1 MKNDKDN
8 ATLYAELKAERFMT
22 DQISLLHEAED
33 LADGIN
39 FMLKSIGEF
48 TDADRAYVFETSE
61 NHTSTNTYEW
71 CAAGVTPQIRNL
83 HDIPFE
89 SMPKWIEVFLHGEN
103 ILIEDLEAYR
113 ESMPLEYELLKVQNV
128 STLIAFP
135 ISVHEKLIGFVGVDN
150 PDMEKSSLIHR
161 LLSLLGKYVGTMIK
175 DHKNEQ
181 MRLEVV
187 ASKSR
192 LDYQLEMDEILRG
205 AQIGIWTLE
214 MDGVKAPRLHPN
226 PTMCTLLGVSQEMS
240 PEEVYQFWYHRI
252 PPKYVTPVLD
262 YIQKVIHESYSEIT
276 YPWNHPL
283 LGQIWIR
290 CGGIL
295 YPDYQ
300 GNGICIRGYHQD
312 VTRNIENERKYQN
325 LTAATSQIYHAIYHI
340 DLIQDR
346 IEKLAGANQNYT
358 PTGVVT
364 SATAQLNDILE
375 KMVAPSHHEIMQYFF
390 DLTTV
395 NDRLHGKLF
404 ISREYPSPQGIWRRA
419 TFIVQNRDT
428 DDDVTEIL
436 YVTQIIDDYKQKELA
451 YQQELVKAV
460 ESANQANTAKTD
472 FLNRMSHDIRTPL
485 NGILGMLDIAQKNET
500 NPKALLECH
509 EKMRTAAFHL
519 KALVNDVLDMQRM
532 ETDRFF
538 LEQIPFDIREIL
550 DNCWSMLEAQA
561 SRLDITLEKIKP
573 GSLKYPYLIGSPL
586 HIRQIFMNL
595 LSNAIKYNKV
605 GGKIDTY
612 AKEISFDGI
621 TVWYEFKIKD
631 SGIGMSEKFV
641 KEELF
646 DIFTQEQTDA
656 RTHYKGSGLGM
667 SIVKQLIKAMH
678 GTIEVKST
686 FGEGTTFVFQLP
698 FKISEQSGTKIEEK
712 YSFNAEKAAGKMYTD
727 TQERESSVSS
737 NGEESAQNNLNG
749 INILLVEDNDLNME
763 IAEFYLSDRGAM
775 IEKAWNGQEA
785 LDKFTSS
792 APNTYDI
799 ILMDIMMPVMDGLET
814 CRKIRT
820 SNHPEGKNI
829 PIIAMTAQVSQ
840 ECMDKCQLAGMNG
853 HLTKPVT
860 SEKLIK
866 TIMEFTI

>member
-1 MKNDKDN
+1 MNNDKDN

-71 CAAGVTPQIRNL
+71 CAAGVNPQIRNL

-150 PDMEKSSLIHR
+150 PDMEKSNLLHR

-240 PEEVYQFWYHRI
+240 PEEVYQFWYHRL

-395 NDRLHGKLF
+395 NDRLYGKLF

-561 SRLDITLEKIKP
+561 SRLDITLKKIKP

-595 LSNAIKYNKV
+595 LSNAIKYNKP
-605 GGKIDTY
+605 GGSISVHAKIIRQVHQNVIYKFIISDT
-612 AKEISFDGI
+612 
-621 TVWYEFKIKD
+621 
-631 SGIGMSEKFV
+631 GIGISPEFQKH
-641 KEELF
+641 
-646 DIFTQEQTDA
+646 IFEPFAQEDTGA
-656 RTHYKGSGLGM
+656 RTIYKGTGLGM
-667 SIVKQLIKAMH
+667 AIVHRLVQEMG
-678 GTIEVKST
+678 GTIQLKSEKNVGST
-686 FGEGTTFVFQLP
+686 FTLILP
-698 FKISEQSGTKIEEK
+698 FTIDEHQPSAS
-712 YSFNAEKAAGKMYTD
+712 AETATD
-727 TQERESSVSS
+727 TP
-737 NGEESAQNNLNG
+737 ADLTDLH
-749 INILLVEDNDLNME
+749 ILVVEDNELNLE
-763 IAEFYLSDRGAM
+763 IAVFSLEAAGLNVSTAINGLEAVRLF
-775 IEKAWNGQEA
+775 EKSKPYE
-785 LDKFTSS
+785 
-792 APNTYDI
+792 YDI
-799 ILMDIMMPVMDGLET
+799 ILMDIMMPVMNGLDAA
-814 CRKIRT
+814 KAIRGLSRPDAT
-820 SNHPEGKNI
+820 TV
-829 PIIAMTAQVSQ
+829 PIIALSANAFAEDIQKSKNAGIN
-840 ECMDKCQLAGMNG
+840 EHLAKPLEMDKVLKVIASYC
-853 HLTKPVT
+853 K
-860 SEKLIK
+860 
-866 TIMEFTI
+866 

>member
-1 MKNDKDN
+1 MNNDKDN
-8 ATLYAELKAERFMT
+8 ATLYAELEAERFMT

-39 FMLKSIGEF
+39 FMLKSLGEF

-150 PDMEKSSLIHR
+150 PDMEKSNLLHR

-252 PPKYVTPVLD
+252 PPKYITPVLD

-276 YPWNHPL
+276 YSWNHPL

-561 SRLDITLEKIKP
+561 SRLDITLKKIKP

-595 LSNAIKYNKV
+595 LSNAIKYNKP
-605 GGKIDTY
+605 GGSISIHAKIIRQVHQNVIYKFIISDT
-612 AKEISFDGI
+612 
-621 TVWYEFKIKD
+621 
-631 SGIGMSEKFV
+631 GIGISPEFQKH
-641 KEELF
+641 
-646 DIFTQEQTDA
+646 IFEPFAQEDTGA
-656 RTHYKGSGLGM
+656 RTIYKGTGLGM
-667 SIVKQLIKAMH
+667 AIVHRLVQEMG
-678 GTIEVKST
+678 GTIQLKSEKNVGST
-686 FGEGTTFVFQLP
+686 FTLILP
-698 FKISEQSGTKIEEK
+698 FTIDEHQPSAS
-712 YSFNAEKAAGKMYTD
+712 AETATD
-727 TQERESSVSS
+727 TP
-737 NGEESAQNNLNG
+737 ADLTDLH
-749 INILLVEDNDLNME
+749 ILVVEDNELNLE
-763 IAEFYLSDRGAM
+763 IAVFSLEAAGLNVSTAINGLEAVRLF
-775 IEKAWNGQEA
+775 EKSKPYE
-785 LDKFTSS
+785 
-792 APNTYDI
+792 YDI
-799 ILMDIMMPVMDGLET
+799 ILMDIMMPVMNGLDAA
-814 CRKIRT
+814 KAIRGLSRPDAPT
-820 SNHPEGKNI
+820 V
-829 PIIAMTAQVSQ
+829 PIIALSANAFAEDIQKSKNAGIN
-840 ECMDKCQLAGMNG
+840 EHLAKPLEMDKVLKVIASYC
-853 HLTKPVT
+853 K
-860 SEKLIK
+860 
-866 TIMEFTI
+866 

>member
-1 MKNDKDN
+1 MNNDKDN
-8 ATLYAELKAERFMT
+8 ATLYAELEAERFMT

-39 FMLKSIGEF
+39 FMLKSLGEF

-150 PDMEKSSLIHR
+150 PDMEKSNLLHR

-240 PEEVYQFWYHRI
+240 PEEVYQFWYHRL

-325 LTAATSQIYHAIYHI
+325 LTVATSQIYHAIYHI

-375 KMVAPSHHEIMQYFF
+375 KLVAPSHHEIMQYFF

-472 FLNRMSHDIRTPL
+472 FLSRMSHDIRTPL

-561 SRLDITLEKIKP
+561 SRLDITLKKIKP

-595 LSNAIKYNKV
+595 LSNAIKYNKP
-605 GGKIDTY
+605 GGSISVHAKIIRQVHQNVIYKFIISDT
-612 AKEISFDGI
+612 
-621 TVWYEFKIKD
+621 
-631 SGIGMSEKFV
+631 GIGISPEFQKH
-641 KEELF
+641 
-646 DIFTQEQTDA
+646 IFEPFAQEDTGA
-656 RTHYKGSGLGM
+656 RTIYKGTGLGM
-667 SIVKQLIKAMH
+667 AIVHRLVQEMG
-678 GTIEVKST
+678 GTIQLKSEKNVGST
-686 FGEGTTFVFQLP
+686 FTLILP
-698 FKISEQSGTKIEEK
+698 FTIDEHQPSAS
-712 YSFNAEKAAGKMYTD
+712 AETATD
-727 TQERESSVSS
+727 TP
-737 NGEESAQNNLNG
+737 ADLTDLH
-749 INILLVEDNDLNME
+749 ILVVEDNELNLE
-763 IAEFYLSDRGAM
+763 IAVFSLEAAGLNVSTAINGLEAVRLF
-775 IEKAWNGQEA
+775 EKSKPYE
-785 LDKFTSS
+785 
-792 APNTYDI
+792 YDI
-799 ILMDIMMPVMDGLET
+799 ILMDIMMPVMNGLDAA
-814 CRKIRT
+814 KAIRGLSRPDAT
-820 SNHPEGKNI
+820 TV
-829 PIIAMTAQVSQ
+829 PIIALSANAFAEDIQKSKNAGIN
-840 ECMDKCQLAGMNG
+840 EHLAKPLEMDKVLKVIASYC
-853 HLTKPVT
+853 K
-860 SEKLIK
+860 
-866 TIMEFTI
+866 

>member
-1 MKNDKDN
+1 MNNDKDN
-8 ATLYAELKAERFMT
+8 ATLYAELEAERFMT

-39 FMLKSIGEF
+39 FMLKSLGEF

-150 PDMEKSSLIHR
+150 PDMEKSNLLHR
-161 LLSLLGKYVGTMIK
+161 LLSLLGKYVGTMIE

-240 PEEVYQFWYHRI
+240 PEEVYQFWYHRL

-375 KMVAPSHHEIMQYFF
+375 KLVAPSHHEIMQYFF

-472 FLNRMSHDIRTPL
+472 FLSRMSHDIRTPL

-595 LSNAIKYNKV
+595 LSNAIKYNKP
-605 GGKIDTY
+605 GGSISIHAKIIRQVHQNVIYKFIISDT
-612 AKEISFDGI
+612 
-621 TVWYEFKIKD
+621 
-631 SGIGMSEKFV
+631 GIGISPEFQKH
-641 KEELF
+641 
-646 DIFTQEQTDA
+646 IFEPFAQEDTGA
-656 RTHYKGSGLGM
+656 RTIYKGTGLGM
-667 SIVKQLIKAMH
+667 AIVHRLVQEMG
-678 GTIEVKST
+678 GTIQLKSEKNVGST
-686 FGEGTTFVFQLP
+686 FTLILP
-698 FKISEQSGTKIEEK
+698 FTIDEHQPSAS
-712 YSFNAEKAAGKMYTD
+712 AETATD
-727 TQERESSVSS
+727 TP
-737 NGEESAQNNLNG
+737 ADLTDLH
-749 INILLVEDNDLNME
+749 ILVVEDNELNLE
-763 IAEFYLSDRGAM
+763 IAVFSLEAAGLNVSTAINGLEAVRLF
-775 IEKAWNGQEA
+775 EKSKPYE
-785 LDKFTSS
+785 
-792 APNTYDI
+792 YDI
-799 ILMDIMMPVMDGLET
+799 ILMDIMMPVMNGLDAA
-814 CRKIRT
+814 KAIRGLSRPDAT
-820 SNHPEGKNI
+820 TV
-829 PIIAMTAQVSQ
+829 PIIALSANAFAEDIQKSKNAGIN
-840 ECMDKCQLAGMNG
+840 EHLAKPLEMDKVLKVIASYC
-853 HLTKPVT
+853 K
-860 SEKLIK
+860 
-866 TIMEFTI
+866 

>member
-1 MKNDKDN
+1 MNNDKDN
-8 ATLYAELKAERFMT
+8 STLYAELKAERFMT

-39 FMLKSIGEF
+39 FMLKSLGEF

-150 PDMEKSSLIHR
+150 PDMEKSNLLHR

-240 PEEVYQFWYHRI
+240 PEEVYQFWYHRL

-364 SATAQLNDILE
+364 SATAHLNDILE

-561 SRLDITLEKIKP
+561 SRLDITLKKIKP

-595 LSNAIKYNKV
+595 LSNAIKYNKP
-605 GGKIDTY
+605 GGSISVHAKIIRQVHQNVIYKFIISDT
-612 AKEISFDGI
+612 
-621 TVWYEFKIKD
+621 
-631 SGIGMSEKFV
+631 GIGISPEFQKH
-641 KEELF
+641 
-646 DIFTQEQTDA
+646 IFEPFAQEDTGA
-656 RTHYKGSGLGM
+656 RTIYKGTGLGM
-667 SIVKQLIKAMH
+667 AIVHRLVQEMG
-678 GTIEVKST
+678 GTIQLKSEKNVGST
-686 FGEGTTFVFQLP
+686 FTLILP
-698 FKISEQSGTKIEEK
+698 FTIDEHQPSAS
-712 YSFNAEKAAGKMYTD
+712 AETATD
-727 TQERESSVSS
+727 TP
-737 NGEESAQNNLNG
+737 ADLTDLH
-749 INILLVEDNDLNME
+749 ILVVEDNELNLE
-763 IAEFYLSDRGAM
+763 IAVFSLEAAGLNVSTAINGLEAVRLF
-775 IEKAWNGQEA
+775 EKSKPYE
-785 LDKFTSS
+785 
-792 APNTYDI
+792 YDI
-799 ILMDIMMPVMDGLET
+799 ILMDIMMPVMNGLDAA
-814 CRKIRT
+814 KAIRGLSRPDAPT
-820 SNHPEGKNI
+820 V
-829 PIIAMTAQVSQ
+829 PIIALSANAFAEDIQKSKNA
-840 ECMDKCQLAGMNG
+840 EINEHLAKPLEMDKVLKVIASYC
-853 HLTKPVT
+853 K
-860 SEKLIK
+860 
-866 TIMEFTI
+866 

>member
-1 MKNDKDN
+1 MNNDKDN
-8 ATLYAELKAERFMT
+8 ATLYAELEAERFMT

-39 FMLKSIGEF
+39 FMLKSLGEF

-150 PDMEKSSLIHR
+150 PDMEKSNLLHR

-240 PEEVYQFWYHRI
+240 PEEVYQFWYHRL

-375 KMVAPSHHEIMQYFF
+375 KLVAPSHHEIMQYFF

-460 ESANQANTAKTD
+460 KSANQANTAKTD

-561 SRLDITLEKIKP
+561 SRLDITLKKIKP

-595 LSNAIKYNKV
+595 LSNAIKYNKP
-605 GGKIDTY
+605 GGSISVHAKIIGQVHQNVIYKFIISDT
-612 AKEISFDGI
+612 
-621 TVWYEFKIKD
+621 
-631 SGIGMSEKFV
+631 GIGISPEFQKH
-641 KEELF
+641 
-646 DIFTQEQTDA
+646 IFEPFAQEDTGA
-656 RTHYKGSGLGM
+656 RTIYKGTGLGM
-667 SIVKQLIKAMH
+667 AIVHRLVQEMG
-678 GTIEVKST
+678 GTIQLKSEKNVGST
-686 FGEGTTFVFQLP
+686 FTLILP
-698 FKISEQSGTKIEEK
+698 FTIDEHQPSAS
-712 YSFNAEKAAGKMYTD
+712 AETATD
-727 TQERESSVSS
+727 TP
-737 NGEESAQNNLNG
+737 ADLTDLH
-749 INILLVEDNDLNME
+749 ILVVEDNELNLE
-763 IAEFYLSDRGAM
+763 IAVFSLEAAGLNISTAINGLEAVRLF
-775 IEKAWNGQEA
+775 EKSKPYE
-785 LDKFTSS
+785 
-792 APNTYDI
+792 YDI
-799 ILMDIMMPVMDGLET
+799 ILMDIMMPVMNGLDAA
-814 CRKIRT
+814 KAIRGLSRPDAT
-820 SNHPEGKNI
+820 TV
-829 PIIAMTAQVSQ
+829 PIIALSANAFAEDIQKSKNAGIN
-840 ECMDKCQLAGMNG
+840 EHLAKPLEMDKVLKVIASYC
-853 HLTKPVT
+853 K
-860 SEKLIK
+860 
-866 TIMEFTI
+866 

>member
-1 MKNDKDN
+1 MNNDKDN
-8 ATLYAELKAERFMT
+8 ATLYAELEAERFMT

-39 FMLKSIGEF
+39 FMLKSLGEF

-150 PDMEKSSLIHR
+150 PDMEKSNLLHR

-240 PEEVYQFWYHRI
+240 PEEVYQFWYHQL

-532 ETDRFF
+532 ETNRFF

-561 SRLDITLEKIKP
+561 SRLDITLKKIKP

-595 LSNAIKYNKV
+595 LSNAIKYNKP
-605 GGKIDTY
+605 GGSISVHAKIIRQVHQNVIYKFIISDT
-612 AKEISFDGI
+612 
-621 TVWYEFKIKD
+621 
-631 SGIGMSEKFV
+631 GIGISPEFQKH
-641 KEELF
+641 
-646 DIFTQEQTDA
+646 IFEPFAQEDTGA
-656 RTHYKGSGLGM
+656 RTIYKGTGLGM
-667 SIVKQLIKAMH
+667 AIVHRLVQEMG
-678 GTIEVKST
+678 GTIQLKSEKNVGST
-686 FGEGTTFVFQLP
+686 FTLILP
-698 FKISEQSGTKIEEK
+698 FTIDEHQPSASTET
-712 YSFNAEKAAGKMYTD
+712 ATD
-727 TQERESSVSS
+727 TP
-737 NGEESAQNNLNG
+737 ANLTDLH
-749 INILLVEDNDLNME
+749 ILVVEDNELNLE
-763 IAEFYLSDRGAM
+763 IAVFSLEAAGLNVSTAINGLEAVRLF
-775 IEKAWNGQEA
+775 EKSKPYE
-785 LDKFTSS
+785 
-792 APNTYDI
+792 YDI
-799 ILMDIMMPVMDGLET
+799 ILMDIMMPIMNGLDAA
-814 CRKIRT
+814 KAIRGLSRPDAT
-820 SNHPEGKNI
+820 TV
-829 PIIAMTAQVSQ
+829 PIIALSANAFAEDIQKSKNAGIN
-840 ECMDKCQLAGMNG
+840 EHLAKPLEMDKVLKVIASYC
-853 HLTKPVT
+853 K
-860 SEKLIK
+860 
-866 TIMEFTI
+866 

>member
-1 MKNDKDN
+1 MNNDKDN
-8 ATLYAELKAERFMT
+8 ATLYAELEAERFMT

-39 FMLKSIGEF
+39 FMLKSLGEF

-150 PDMEKSSLIHR
+150 PDMEKSNLLHR

-252 PPKYVTPVLD
+252 PPKYITPVLD

-312 VTRNIENERKYQN
+312 VTRNIENKRKYQN

-460 ESANQANTAKTD
+460 ESANQENTAKTD

-561 SRLDITLEKIKP
+561 SRLDITLKKIKP

-595 LSNAIKYNKV
+595 LSNAIKYNKP
-605 GGKIDTY
+605 GGSISIHAKIIRQVHQNVIYKFIISDT
-612 AKEISFDGI
+612 
-621 TVWYEFKIKD
+621 
-631 SGIGMSEKFV
+631 GIGISPEFQKH
-641 KEELF
+641 
-646 DIFTQEQTDA
+646 IFEPFAQEDTGA
-656 RTHYKGSGLGM
+656 RTIYKGTGLGM
-667 SIVKQLIKAMH
+667 AIVHRLVQEMG
-678 GTIEVKST
+678 GTIQLKSEKNVGST
-686 FGEGTTFVFQLP
+686 FTLILP
-698 FKISEQSGTKIEEK
+698 FTIDEHQPSAS
-712 YSFNAEKAAGKMYTD
+712 AETD
-727 TQERESSVSS
+727 TDTP
-737 NGEESAQNNLNG
+737 ADLTDLH
-749 INILLVEDNDLNME
+749 ILVVEDNELNLE
-763 IAEFYLSDRGAM
+763 IAVFSLEAAGLNVSTAINGLKAVRLF
-775 IEKAWNGQEA
+775 EKSKPYE
-785 LDKFTSS
+785 
-792 APNTYDI
+792 YDI
-799 ILMDIMMPVMDGLET
+799 ILMDIMMPVMNGLDAA
-814 CRKIRT
+814 KAIRGLSRPDAT
-820 SNHPEGKNI
+820 TV
-829 PIIAMTAQVSQ
+829 PIIALSANAFAEDIQKSKNAGIN
-840 ECMDKCQLAGMNG
+840 EHLAKPLEMDKVLKVIASYC
-853 HLTKPVT
+853 K
-860 SEKLIK
+860 
-866 TIMEFTI
+866 

>member
-1 MKNDKDN
+1 
-8 ATLYAELKAERFMT
+8 
-22 DQISLLHEAED
+22 
-33 LADGIN
+33 
-39 FMLKSIGEF
+39 
-48 TDADRAYVFETSE
+48 
-61 NHTSTNTYEW
+61 
-71 CAAGVTPQIRNL
+71 
-83 HDIPFE
+83 
-89 SMPKWIEVFLHGEN
+89 
-103 ILIEDLEAYR
+103 
-113 ESMPLEYELLKVQNV
+113 
-128 STLIAFP
+128 
-135 ISVHEKLIGFVGVDN
+135 
-150 PDMEKSSLIHR
+150 
-161 LLSLLGKYVGTMIK
+161 
-175 DHKNEQ
+175 
-181 MRLEVV
+181 
-187 ASKSR
+187 
-192 LDYQLEMDEILRG
+192 
-205 AQIGIWTLE
+205 
-214 MDGVKAPRLHPN
+214 
-226 PTMCTLLGVSQEMS
+226 MS

-252 PPKYVTPVLD
+252 PPKYITPVLD

-312 VTRNIENERKYQN
+312 VTRNIENKRKYQN

-561 SRLDITLEKIKP
+561 SRLDITLKKIKP

-595 LSNAIKYNKV
+595 LSNAIKYNKP
-605 GGKIDTY
+605 GGSISIHAKIIRQVHQNVIYKFIISDT
-612 AKEISFDGI
+612 
-621 TVWYEFKIKD
+621 
-631 SGIGMSEKFV
+631 GIGISPEFQKH
-641 KEELF
+641 
-646 DIFTQEQTDA
+646 IFEPFAQEDTGA
-656 RTHYKGSGLGM
+656 RTIYKGTGLGM
-667 SIVKQLIKAMH
+667 AIVHRLVQEMG
-678 GTIEVKST
+678 GTIQLKSEKNVGST
-686 FGEGTTFVFQLP
+686 FTLILP
-698 FKISEQSGTKIEEK
+698 FTIDEHQPSAS
-712 YSFNAEKAAGKMYTD
+712 AETD
-727 TQERESSVSS
+727 TDTP
-737 NGEESAQNNLNG
+737 ADLTDLH
-749 INILLVEDNDLNME
+749 ILVVEDNELNLE
-763 IAEFYLSDRGAM
+763 IAVFSLEAAGLNVSTAINGLKAVRLF
-775 IEKAWNGQEA
+775 EKSKPYE
-785 LDKFTSS
+785 
-792 APNTYDI
+792 YDI
-799 ILMDIMMPVMDGLET
+799 ILMDIMMPVMNGLDAA
-814 CRKIRT
+814 KAIRGLSRPDAT
-820 SNHPEGKNI
+820 TV
-829 PIIAMTAQVSQ
+829 PIIALSANAFAEDIQKSKNAGIN
-840 ECMDKCQLAGMNG
+840 EHLAKPLEMDKVLKVIASYC
-853 HLTKPVT
+853 K
-860 SEKLIK
+860 
-866 TIMEFTI
+866 

>member
-1 MKNDKDN
+1 
-8 ATLYAELKAERFMT
+8 
-22 DQISLLHEAED
+22 
-33 LADGIN
+33 
-39 FMLKSIGEF
+39 
-48 TDADRAYVFETSE
+48 
-61 NHTSTNTYEW
+61 
-71 CAAGVTPQIRNL
+71 
-83 HDIPFE
+83 
-89 SMPKWIEVFLHGEN
+89 
-103 ILIEDLEAYR
+103 
-113 ESMPLEYELLKVQNV
+113 
-128 STLIAFP
+128 
-135 ISVHEKLIGFVGVDN
+135 
-150 PDMEKSSLIHR
+150 
-161 LLSLLGKYVGTMIK
+161 
-175 DHKNEQ
+175 
-181 MRLEVV
+181 
-187 ASKSR
+187 
-192 LDYQLEMDEILRG
+192 
-205 AQIGIWTLE
+205 
-214 MDGVKAPRLHPN
+214 
-226 PTMCTLLGVSQEMS
+226 MCTLLGVSQEMS
-240 PEEVYQFWYHRI
+240 PEEVYQFWYHRL

-262 YIQKVIHESYSEIT
+262 YIQKIIHESYSEIT

-375 KMVAPSHHEIMQYFF
+375 KLVAPSHHEIMQYFF

-460 ESANQANTAKTD
+460 ESANQANTAKTE
-472 FLNRMSHDIRTPL
+472 FLSRMSHDIRTPL

-550 DNCWSMLEAQA
+550 DNCWSMLETQA

-595 LSNAIKYNKV
+595 LSNAIKYNKP
-605 GGKIDTY
+605 GGSISIHAKIIRQVHQNVIYKFIISDT
-612 AKEISFDGI
+612 
-621 TVWYEFKIKD
+621 
-631 SGIGMSEKFV
+631 GIGISPEFQKH
-641 KEELF
+641 
-646 DIFTQEQTDA
+646 IFEPFAQEDTGA
-656 RTHYKGSGLGM
+656 RTIYKGTGLGM
-667 SIVKQLIKAMH
+667 AIVHRLVQEMG
-678 GTIEVKST
+678 GTIQLKSEKNVGST
-686 FGEGTTFVFQLP
+686 FTLILP
-698 FKISEQSGTKIEEK
+698 FTIDEYQPSAS
-712 YSFNAEKAAGKMYTD
+712 AETATD
-727 TQERESSVSS
+727 TP
-737 NGEESAQNNLNG
+737 ADLTDLH
-749 INILLVEDNDLNME
+749 ILVVEDNELNLE
-763 IAEFYLSDRGAM
+763 IAVFSLEAAGLNVSTAINGLEAVRLF
-775 IEKAWNGQEA
+775 EKSKPYE
-785 LDKFTSS
+785 
-792 APNTYDI
+792 YDI
-799 ILMDIMMPVMDGLET
+799 ILMDIMMPVMNGLDAAKT
-814 CRKIRT
+814 IRGLSRPDAT
-820 SNHPEGKNI
+820 TV
-829 PIIAMTAQVSQ
+829 PIIALSANAFAEDIQKSKNAGIN
-840 ECMDKCQLAGMNG
+840 EHLAKPLEMDKVLKVIASYC
-853 HLTKPVT
+853 K
-860 SEKLIK
+860 
-866 TIMEFTI
+866 

>member
-1 MKNDKDN
+1 MNNDKDN

-39 FMLKSIGEF
+39 FMLKSLGEF

-150 PDMEKSSLIHR
+150 PDMEKSNLLHR

-240 PEEVYQFWYHRI
+240 PEEVHQFWYHRL

-364 SATAQLNDILE
+364 SATAHLNDILE

-561 SRLDITLEKIKP
+561 SRLDITLKKIKP

-595 LSNAIKYNKV
+595 LSNAIKYNKP
-605 GGKIDTY
+605 GGSISVHAKIIRQVHQNVIYKFIISDT
-612 AKEISFDGI
+612 
-621 TVWYEFKIKD
+621 
-631 SGIGMSEKFV
+631 GIGISPEFQKH
-641 KEELF
+641 
-646 DIFTQEQTDA
+646 IFEPFAQEDTGA
-656 RTHYKGSGLGM
+656 RTIYKGTGLGM
-667 SIVKQLIKAMH
+667 AIVHRLVQEMG
-678 GTIEVKST
+678 GTIQLKSEKNVGST
-686 FGEGTTFVFQLP
+686 FTLILP
-698 FKISEQSGTKIEEK
+698 FTIDEHQPSAS
-712 YSFNAEKAAGKMYTD
+712 AETATD
-727 TQERESSVSS
+727 TP
-737 NGEESAQNNLNG
+737 ADLTDLH
-749 INILLVEDNDLNME
+749 ILVVEDNELNLE
-763 IAEFYLSDRGAM
+763 IAVFSLEAAGLNVSTAINGLEAVRLF
-775 IEKAWNGQEA
+775 EKSKPYE
-785 LDKFTSS
+785 
-792 APNTYDI
+792 YDI
-799 ILMDIMMPVMDGLET
+799 ILMDIMMPVMNGLDAA
-814 CRKIRT
+814 KAIRGLSRPDAPT
-820 SNHPEGKNI
+820 V
-829 PIIAMTAQVSQ
+829 PIIALSANAFAEDIQKSKNAGIN
-840 ECMDKCQLAGMNG
+840 EHLAKPLEMDKVLKVIASYC
-853 HLTKPVT
+853 K
-860 SEKLIK
+860 
-866 TIMEFTI
+866 

>member
-1 MKNDKDN
+1 MNNDKDN

-150 PDMEKSSLIHR
+150 PDMEKSNLLHR

-240 PEEVYQFWYHRI
+240 PEEVYQFWYHRL

-375 KMVAPSHHEIMQYFF
+375 KIVAPSHHEIMQYFF

-561 SRLDITLEKIKP
+561 SRLDITLKKIKP

-595 LSNAIKYNKV
+595 LSNAIKYNKP
-605 GGKIDTY
+605 GGSISIHAKIIRQVHQNVIYKFIISDT
-612 AKEISFDGI
+612 
-621 TVWYEFKIKD
+621 
-631 SGIGMSEKFV
+631 GIGISPEFQKH
-641 KEELF
+641 
-646 DIFTQEQTDA
+646 IFEPFAQEDTGA
-656 RTHYKGSGLGM
+656 RTIYKGTGLGM
-667 SIVKQLIKAMH
+667 AIVHRLVQEMG
-678 GTIEVKST
+678 GTIQLKSEKNVGST
-686 FGEGTTFVFQLP
+686 FTLILP
-698 FKISEQSGTKIEEK
+698 FTIDEHQPSAS
-712 YSFNAEKAAGKMYTD
+712 AETATD
-727 TQERESSVSS
+727 TP
-737 NGEESAQNNLNG
+737 ADLTDLH
-749 INILLVEDNDLNME
+749 ILVVEDNELNLE
-763 IAEFYLSDRGAM
+763 IAVFSLEAAGLNVSTAINGLEAVRLF
-775 IEKAWNGQEA
+775 EKSKPYE
-785 LDKFTSS
+785 
-792 APNTYDI
+792 YDI
-799 ILMDIMMPVMDGLET
+799 ILMDIMMPVMNGLDAA
-814 CRKIRT
+814 KAIRGLSRPDAPT
-820 SNHPEGKNI
+820 V
-829 PIIAMTAQVSQ
+829 PIIALSANAFAEDIQKSKNAGIN
-840 ECMDKCQLAGMNG
+840 EHLAKPLEMDKVL
-853 HLTKPVT
+853 
-860 SEKLIK
+860 KLIASYCK
-866 TIMEFTI
+866 

>member
-1 MKNDKDN
+1 MNNDKDN
-8 ATLYAELKAERFMT
+8 ATLYAELEAERFMT

-39 FMLKSIGEF
+39 FMLKSLGEF

-150 PDMEKSSLIHR
+150 PDMEKSNLLHR

-240 PEEVYQFWYHRI
+240 PEEVYQFWYHRL

-340 DLIQDR
+340 ALIQDR

-561 SRLDITLEKIKP
+561 SRLDITLKKIKP

-595 LSNAIKYNKV
+595 LSNAIKYNKP
-605 GGKIDTY
+605 GGSISVHAKIIRQVHQNVIYKFIISDT
-612 AKEISFDGI
+612 
-621 TVWYEFKIKD
+621 
-631 SGIGMSEKFV
+631 GIGISPEFQKH
-641 KEELF
+641 
-646 DIFTQEQTDA
+646 IFEPFAQEDTGA
-656 RTHYKGSGLGM
+656 RTIYKGTGLGM
-667 SIVKQLIKAMH
+667 AIVHRLVQEMG
-678 GTIEVKST
+678 GTIQLKSEKNVGST
-686 FGEGTTFVFQLP
+686 FTLILP
-698 FKISEQSGTKIEEK
+698 FTIDEHQPSAS
-712 YSFNAEKAAGKMYTD
+712 AETATD
-727 TQERESSVSS
+727 TP
-737 NGEESAQNNLNG
+737 ADLTDLH
-749 INILLVEDNDLNME
+749 ILVVEDNELNLE
-763 IAEFYLSDRGAM
+763 IAVFSLEAAGLNVSTAINGLEAVRLF
-775 IEKAWNGQEA
+775 EKSKPYE
-785 LDKFTSS
+785 
-792 APNTYDI
+792 YDI
-799 ILMDIMMPVMDGLET
+799 ILMDIMMPVMNGLDAA
-814 CRKIRT
+814 KAIRGLSRPDAPT
-820 SNHPEGKNI
+820 V
-829 PIIAMTAQVSQ
+829 PIIALSANAFAEDIQKSKNAGIN
-840 ECMDKCQLAGMNG
+840 EHLAKPLEMDKVLKVIASYC
-853 HLTKPVT
+853 K
-860 SEKLIK
+860 
-866 TIMEFTI
+866 

>member
-1 MKNDKDN
+1 
-8 ATLYAELKAERFMT
+8 
-22 DQISLLHEAED
+22 
-33 LADGIN
+33 
-39 FMLKSIGEF
+39 
-48 TDADRAYVFETSE
+48 
-61 NHTSTNTYEW
+61 
-71 CAAGVTPQIRNL
+71 
-83 HDIPFE
+83 
-89 SMPKWIEVFLHGEN
+89 
-103 ILIEDLEAYR
+103 
-113 ESMPLEYELLKVQNV
+113 
-128 STLIAFP
+128 
-135 ISVHEKLIGFVGVDN
+135 
-150 PDMEKSSLIHR
+150 
-161 LLSLLGKYVGTMIK
+161 
-175 DHKNEQ
+175 
-181 MRLEVV
+181 
-187 ASKSR
+187 
-192 LDYQLEMDEILRG
+192 MDEILRG

-214 MDGVKAPRLHPN
+214 LDGDKTPLLHPN

-595 LSNAIKYNKV
+595 LSNAIKYNKP
-605 GGKIDTY
+605 GGSISIHAKIIRQVHQNVIYKFIISDT
-612 AKEISFDGI
+612 
-621 TVWYEFKIKD
+621 
-631 SGIGMSEKFV
+631 GIGISPEFQKH
-641 KEELF
+641 
-646 DIFTQEQTDA
+646 IFEPFAQEDTGA
-656 RTHYKGSGLGM
+656 RTIYKGTGLGM
-667 SIVKQLIKAMH
+667 AIVHRLVQEMG
-678 GTIEVKST
+678 GTIQLKSEKNVGST
-686 FGEGTTFVFQLP
+686 FTLILP
-698 FKISEQSGTKIEEK
+698 FTIDEHQPSAS
-712 YSFNAEKAAGKMYTD
+712 AETATD
-727 TQERESSVSS
+727 TP
-737 NGEESAQNNLNG
+737 ADLTDLH
-749 INILLVEDNDLNME
+749 ILVVEDNELNLE
-763 IAEFYLSDRGAM
+763 IAVFSLEAAGLNVSTAINGLEAVRLF
-775 IEKAWNGQEA
+775 EKSKPYE
-785 LDKFTSS
+785 
-792 APNTYDI
+792 YDI
-799 ILMDIMMPVMDGLET
+799 ILMDIMMPVMNGLDAA
-814 CRKIRT
+814 KAIRGLSRPDAT
-820 SNHPEGKNI
+820 TV
-829 PIIAMTAQVSQ
+829 PIIALSANAFAEDIQKSKNAGIN
-840 ECMDKCQLAGMNG
+840 EHLAKPLEMDKVLKVIASYC
-853 HLTKPVT
+853 K
-860 SEKLIK
+860 
-866 TIMEFTI
+866 

>member
-1 MKNDKDN
+1 
-8 ATLYAELKAERFMT
+8 
-22 DQISLLHEAED
+22 
-33 LADGIN
+33 
-39 FMLKSIGEF
+39 
-48 TDADRAYVFETSE
+48 
-61 NHTSTNTYEW
+61 
-71 CAAGVTPQIRNL
+71 
-83 HDIPFE
+83 
-89 SMPKWIEVFLHGEN
+89 
-103 ILIEDLEAYR
+103 
-113 ESMPLEYELLKVQNV
+113 
-128 STLIAFP
+128 
-135 ISVHEKLIGFVGVDN
+135 
-150 PDMEKSSLIHR
+150 
-161 LLSLLGKYVGTMIK
+161 
-175 DHKNEQ
+175 
-181 MRLEVV
+181 
-187 ASKSR
+187 
-192 LDYQLEMDEILRG
+192 
-205 AQIGIWTLE
+205 
-214 MDGVKAPRLHPN
+214 
-226 PTMCTLLGVSQEMS
+226 MS

-262 YIQKVIHESYSEIT
+262 YVQKVIHESYSEIT

-375 KMVAPSHHEIMQYFF
+375 KLVAPSHHEIMQYFF

-561 SRLDITLEKIKP
+561 SRLDITLKKIKP

-595 LSNAIKYNKV
+595 LSNAIKYNKP
-605 GGKIDTY
+605 GGSISVHAKIIRQVHQNVIYKFIISDT
-612 AKEISFDGI
+612 
-621 TVWYEFKIKD
+621 
-631 SGIGMSEKFV
+631 GIGISPEFQKH
-641 KEELF
+641 
-646 DIFTQEQTDA
+646 IFEPFAQEDTGA
-656 RTHYKGSGLGM
+656 RTIYKGTGLGM
-667 SIVKQLIKAMH
+667 AIVHRLVQEMG
-678 GTIEVKST
+678 GTIQLKSEKNVGST
-686 FGEGTTFVFQLP
+686 FTLILP
-698 FKISEQSGTKIEEK
+698 FTIDEHQPSAS
-712 YSFNAEKAAGKMYTD
+712 AETATD
-727 TQERESSVSS
+727 TP
-737 NGEESAQNNLNG
+737 ADLTDLH
-749 INILLVEDNDLNME
+749 ILVVEDNELNLE
-763 IAEFYLSDRGAM
+763 IAVFSLEAAGLNVSTAINGLEAVRLF
-775 IEKAWNGQEA
+775 EKSKPYE
-785 LDKFTSS
+785 
-792 APNTYDI
+792 YDI
-799 ILMDIMMPVMDGLET
+799 ILMDIMMPVMNGLDAA
-814 CRKIRT
+814 KAIRGLSRPDAT
-820 SNHPEGKNI
+820 TV
-829 PIIAMTAQVSQ
+829 PIIALSANAFAEDIQKSKNAGIN
-840 ECMDKCQLAGMNG
+840 EHLAKPLEMDKVLKVIASYC
-853 HLTKPVT
+853 K
-860 SEKLIK
+860 
-866 TIMEFTI
+866 

>member
-1 MKNDKDN
+1 MNNDKDN
-8 ATLYAELKAERFMT
+8 ATLYAELEAERFMT

-39 FMLKSIGEF
+39 FMLKSLGEF

-150 PDMEKSSLIHR
+150 PDMEKSNLLHR

-252 PPKYVTPVLD
+252 PPKYITPVLD

-312 VTRNIENERKYQN
+312 VTRNIENKRKYQN

-561 SRLDITLEKIKP
+561 SRLDITLKKIKP

-595 LSNAIKYNKV
+595 LSNAIKYNKP
-605 GGKIDTY
+605 GGSISIHAKIIRQVHQNVIYKFIISDT
-612 AKEISFDGI
+612 
-621 TVWYEFKIKD
+621 
-631 SGIGMSEKFV
+631 GIGISPEFQKH
-641 KEELF
+641 
-646 DIFTQEQTDA
+646 IFEPFAQEDTGA
-656 RTHYKGSGLGM
+656 RTIYKGTGLGM
-667 SIVKQLIKAMH
+667 AIVHRLVQEMG
-678 GTIEVKST
+678 GTIQLKSEKNVGST
-686 FGEGTTFVFQLP
+686 FTLILP
-698 FKISEQSGTKIEEK
+698 FTIDEHQPSAS
-712 YSFNAEKAAGKMYTD
+712 AETD
-727 TQERESSVSS
+727 TDTP
-737 NGEESAQNNLNG
+737 ADLTDLH
-749 INILLVEDNDLNME
+749 ILVVEDNELNLE
-763 IAEFYLSDRGAM
+763 IAVFSLEAAGLNVSTAINGLKAVRLF
-775 IEKAWNGQEA
+775 EKSKPYE
-785 LDKFTSS
+785 
-792 APNTYDI
+792 YDI
-799 ILMDIMMPVMDGLET
+799 ILMDIMMPVMNGLDAA
-814 CRKIRT
+814 KAIRGLSRPDAPT
-820 SNHPEGKNI
+820 V
-829 PIIAMTAQVSQ
+829 PIIALSANAFAEDIQKSKNAGIN
-840 ECMDKCQLAGMNG
+840 EHLAKPLEMDKVLKVIASYC
-853 HLTKPVT
+853 K
-860 SEKLIK
+860 
-866 TIMEFTI
+866 

>member
-1 MKNDKDN
+1 MNNDKDN

-150 PDMEKSSLIHR
+150 PDMEKSNLLHR

-240 PEEVYQFWYHRI
+240 PEEVYQFWYHRL

-561 SRLDITLEKIKP
+561 SRLDITLKKIKP

-595 LSNAIKYNKV
+595 LSNAIKYNKP
-605 GGKIDTY
+605 GGSISVHAKIIRQVHQNVIYKFIISDT
-612 AKEISFDGI
+612 
-621 TVWYEFKIKD
+621 
-631 SGIGMSEKFV
+631 GIGISPEFQKH
-641 KEELF
+641 
-646 DIFTQEQTDA
+646 IFEPFAQEDTGA
-656 RTHYKGSGLGM
+656 RTIYKGTGLGM
-667 SIVKQLIKAMH
+667 AIVHRLVQEMG
-678 GTIEVKST
+678 GTIQLKSEKNVGST
-686 FGEGTTFVFQLP
+686 FTLILP
-698 FKISEQSGTKIEEK
+698 FTIDEHQPSAS
-712 YSFNAEKAAGKMYTD
+712 AETATD
-727 TQERESSVSS
+727 TP
-737 NGEESAQNNLNG
+737 ADLTDLH
-749 INILLVEDNDLNME
+749 ILVVEDNELNLE
-763 IAEFYLSDRGAM
+763 IAVFSLEAAGLNVSTAINGLEAVRLF
-775 IEKAWNGQEA
+775 EKSKPYE
-785 LDKFTSS
+785 
-792 APNTYDI
+792 YDI
-799 ILMDIMMPVMDGLET
+799 ILMDIMMPVMNGLDAA
-814 CRKIRT
+814 KAIRGLSRPDAT
-820 SNHPEGKNI
+820 TV
-829 PIIAMTAQVSQ
+829 PIIALSANAFAEDIQKSKNAGIN
-840 ECMDKCQLAGMNG
+840 EHLAKPLEMDKVLKVIASYC
-853 HLTKPVT
+853 K
-860 SEKLIK
+860 
-866 TIMEFTI
+866 

>member
-1 MKNDKDN
+1 MNNDKDN

-39 FMLKSIGEF
+39 FMLKSLGEF

-150 PDMEKSSLIHR
+150 PDMEKSNLIHR

-240 PEEVYQFWYHRI
+240 PEEVYQFWYHRL

-472 FLNRMSHDIRTPL
+472 FLSRMSHDIRTPL

-595 LSNAIKYNKV
+595 LSNAIKYNKP
-605 GGKIDTY
+605 GGSISVHAKIIRQVHQNVIYKFIISDT
-612 AKEISFDGI
+612 
-621 TVWYEFKIKD
+621 
-631 SGIGMSEKFV
+631 GIGISPEFQKH
-641 KEELF
+641 
-646 DIFTQEQTDA
+646 IFEPFAQEDTGA
-656 RTHYKGSGLGM
+656 RTIYKGTGLGM
-667 SIVKQLIKAMH
+667 AIVHRLVQEMG
-678 GTIEVKST
+678 GTIQLKSEKNVGST
-686 FGEGTTFVFQLP
+686 FTLILP
-698 FKISEQSGTKIEEK
+698 FTIDEHQPSAS
-712 YSFNAEKAAGKMYTD
+712 AETATD
-727 TQERESSVSS
+727 TPPD
-737 NGEESAQNNLNG
+737 LTDLH
-749 INILLVEDNDLNME
+749 ILVVEDNELNLE
-763 IAEFYLSDRGAM
+763 IAVFSLEAAGLNVSTAINGLEAVRLF
-775 IEKAWNGQEA
+775 EKSKPYE
-785 LDKFTSS
+785 
-792 APNTYDI
+792 YDI
-799 ILMDIMMPVMDGLET
+799 ILMDIMMPVMNGLDAA
-814 CRKIRT
+814 KAIRGLSRPDAT
-820 SNHPEGKNI
+820 TV
-829 PIIAMTAQVSQ
+829 PIIALSANAFAEDIQKSKNAGIN
-840 ECMDKCQLAGMNG
+840 EHLAKPLEMDKVLKVIASYC
-853 HLTKPVT
+853 K
-860 SEKLIK
+860 
-866 TIMEFTI
+866 

>member
-1 MKNDKDN
+1 MNNDKDN

-161 LLSLLGKYVGTMIK
+161 PLSLLGKYVGTMIK

-214 MDGVKAPRLHPN
+214 MDGIKAPRLHPN

-364 SATAQLNDILE
+364 SATAQFNDILE

-595 LSNAIKYNKV
+595 LSNAIKYNKP
-605 GGKIDTY
+605 GGSISIHAKIIRQVHQNVIYKFIISDT
-612 AKEISFDGI
+612 
-621 TVWYEFKIKD
+621 
-631 SGIGMSEKFV
+631 GIGISPEFQKH
-641 KEELF
+641 
-646 DIFTQEQTDA
+646 IFEPFAQEDTGA
-656 RTHYKGSGLGM
+656 RTIYKGTGLGM
-667 SIVKQLIKAMH
+667 AIVHRLVQEMG
-678 GTIEVKST
+678 GTIQLKSEKNVGST
-686 FGEGTTFVFQLP
+686 FTLILP
-698 FKISEQSGTKIEEK
+698 FTIDEHQPSAS
-712 YSFNAEKAAGKMYTD
+712 AETATD
-727 TQERESSVSS
+727 TP
-737 NGEESAQNNLNG
+737 ADLTDLH
-749 INILLVEDNDLNME
+749 ILVVEDNELNLE
-763 IAEFYLSDRGAM
+763 IAVFSLEAAGLNVSTAINGLEAVRLF
-775 IEKAWNGQEA
+775 EKSKPYE
-785 LDKFTSS
+785 
-792 APNTYDI
+792 YDI
-799 ILMDIMMPVMDGLET
+799 ILMDIMMPVMNGLDAA
-814 CRKIRT
+814 KAIRGLSRPDAT
-820 SNHPEGKNI
+820 TV
-829 PIIAMTAQVSQ
+829 PIIALSANAFAEDIQKSKNAGIN
-840 ECMDKCQLAGMNG
+840 EHLAKPLEMDKVLKVIASYC
-853 HLTKPVT
+853 K
-860 SEKLIK
+860 
-866 TIMEFTI
+866 

>member
-1 MKNDKDN
+1 MNNDKDN

-150 PDMEKSSLIHR
+150 PDMEKSNLLHR

-214 MDGVKAPRLHPN
+214 MDDVKAPRLHPN

-283 LGQIWIR
+283 LGQIRIR

-561 SRLDITLEKIKP
+561 SRLDITLKKIKP

-595 LSNAIKYNKV
+595 LSNAIKYNKP
-605 GGKIDTY
+605 GGSISVHAKIIRQVHQNVIYKFIISDT
-612 AKEISFDGI
+612 
-621 TVWYEFKIKD
+621 
-631 SGIGMSEKFV
+631 GIGISPEFQKH
-641 KEELF
+641 
-646 DIFTQEQTDA
+646 IFEPFAQEDTGA
-656 RTHYKGSGLGM
+656 RTIYKGTGLGM
-667 SIVKQLIKAMH
+667 AIVHRLVQEMG
-678 GTIEVKST
+678 GTIQLKSEKNVGST
-686 FGEGTTFVFQLP
+686 FTLILP
-698 FKISEQSGTKIEEK
+698 FTIDEHQPSAS
-712 YSFNAEKAAGKMYTD
+712 AETATD
-727 TQERESSVSS
+727 TP
-737 NGEESAQNNLNG
+737 ADLTDLH
-749 INILLVEDNDLNME
+749 ILVVEDNELNLE
-763 IAEFYLSDRGAM
+763 IAVFSLEAAGLNVSTAINGLEAVRLF
-775 IEKAWNGQEA
+775 EKSKPYE
-785 LDKFTSS
+785 
-792 APNTYDI
+792 YDI
-799 ILMDIMMPVMDGLET
+799 ILMDIMMPVMNGLDAA
-814 CRKIRT
+814 KAIRELSRPDAPT
-820 SNHPEGKNI
+820 V
-829 PIIAMTAQVSQ
+829 PIIALSANAFAEDIQKSKNAGIN
-840 ECMDKCQLAGMNG
+840 EHLAKPLEMDKVLKVIASYC
-853 HLTKPVT
+853 K
-860 SEKLIK
+860 
-866 TIMEFTI
+866 

>member
-1 MKNDKDN
+1 
-8 ATLYAELKAERFMT
+8 
-22 DQISLLHEAED
+22 
-33 LADGIN
+33 
-39 FMLKSIGEF
+39 
-48 TDADRAYVFETSE
+48 
-61 NHTSTNTYEW
+61 
-71 CAAGVTPQIRNL
+71 
-83 HDIPFE
+83 
-89 SMPKWIEVFLHGEN
+89 
-103 ILIEDLEAYR
+103 
-113 ESMPLEYELLKVQNV
+113 
-128 STLIAFP
+128 
-135 ISVHEKLIGFVGVDN
+135 
-150 PDMEKSSLIHR
+150 
-161 LLSLLGKYVGTMIK
+161 MIK

-214 MDGVKAPRLHPN
+214 MNGVKAPRLHPN

-262 YIQKVIHESYSEIT
+262 YVQKVIHESYSEIT

-295 YPDYQ
+295 YPDYK

-375 KMVAPSHHEIMQYFF
+375 KLVAPSHHEIMQYFF

-472 FLNRMSHDIRTPL
+472 FLSRMSHDIRTPL

-500 NPKALLECH
+500 NPKTLMECH

-538 LEQIPFDIREIL
+538 LEQIPFDIRDIL

-561 SRLDITLEKIKP
+561 SQLDITLKKIKP

-595 LSNAIKYNKV
+595 LSNAIKYNKP
-605 GGKIDTY
+605 GGSISVHAEIIRQVHQNVIYKFIISDT
-612 AKEISFDGI
+612 
-621 TVWYEFKIKD
+621 
-631 SGIGMSEKFV
+631 GIGMSPEFQKH
-641 KEELF
+641 
-646 DIFTQEQTDA
+646 IFEPFAQEDTGA
-656 RTHYKGSGLGM
+656 RTIYKGTGLGM
-667 SIVKQLIKAMH
+667 TIVHRLVQEMG
-678 GTIEVKST
+678 GTIQLKSEKNVGST
-686 FGEGTTFVFQLP
+686 FSLILP
-698 FKISEQSGTKIEEK
+698 FTIDEHQPSAS
-712 YSFNAEKAAGKMYTD
+712 AETATD
-727 TQERESSVSS
+727 TP
-737 NGEESAQNNLNG
+737 ADLTDLH
-749 INILLVEDNDLNME
+749 ILVVEDNELNLE
-763 IAEFYLSDRGAM
+763 IAVFSLEAAGLNVSTAINGLEAVRLF
-775 IEKAWNGQEA
+775 EKSKPYE
-785 LDKFTSS
+785 
-792 APNTYDI
+792 YDI
-799 ILMDIMMPVMDGLET
+799 ILMDIMMPVMNGLDAA
-814 CRKIRT
+814 KAIRGLSRPDAT
-820 SNHPEGKNI
+820 TV
-829 PIIAMTAQVSQ
+829 PIIALSANAFAEDIQKS
-840 ECMDKCQLAGMNG
+840 KNAGINE
-853 HLTKPVT
+853 HLTKPLEMDKVLKVIA
-860 SEKLIK
+860 SYCK
-866 TIMEFTI
+866 

>member
-1 MKNDKDN
+1 MNNDKDN
-8 ATLYAELKAERFMT
+8 ATLYAELEAERFMT

-39 FMLKSIGEF
+39 FMLKSLGEF

-150 PDMEKSSLIHR
+150 PDMEKSNLLHR

-240 PEEVYQFWYHRI
+240 PEEVYQFWYHRL

-375 KMVAPSHHEIMQYFF
+375 KLVAPSHHEIMQYFF
-390 DLTTV
+390 DLKTV

-460 ESANQANTAKTD
+460 KSANQANTAKTD

-561 SRLDITLEKIKP
+561 SRLDITLKKIKP

-595 LSNAIKYNKV
+595 LSNAIKYNKP
-605 GGKIDTY
+605 GGSISVHAKIIGQVHQNVIYKFIISDT
-612 AKEISFDGI
+612 
-621 TVWYEFKIKD
+621 
-631 SGIGMSEKFV
+631 GIGISPEFQKH
-641 KEELF
+641 
-646 DIFTQEQTDA
+646 IFEPFAQEDTGA
-656 RTHYKGSGLGM
+656 RTIYKGTGLGM
-667 SIVKQLIKAMH
+667 AIVHRLVQEMG
-678 GTIEVKST
+678 GTIQLKSEKNVGST
-686 FGEGTTFVFQLP
+686 FTLILP
-698 FKISEQSGTKIEEK
+698 FTIDEHQPSAS
-712 YSFNAEKAAGKMYTD
+712 AETATD
-727 TQERESSVSS
+727 TP
-737 NGEESAQNNLNG
+737 ADLTDLH
-749 INILLVEDNDLNME
+749 ILVVEDNELNLE
-763 IAEFYLSDRGAM
+763 IAVFSLEAAGLNISTAINGLEAVRLF
-775 IEKAWNGQEA
+775 EKSKPYE
-785 LDKFTSS
+785 
-792 APNTYDI
+792 YDI
-799 ILMDIMMPVMDGLET
+799 ILMDIMMPVMNGLDAA
-814 CRKIRT
+814 KAIRGLSRPDAPT
-820 SNHPEGKNI
+820 V
-829 PIIAMTAQVSQ
+829 PIIALSANAFAEDIQKSKNAGIN
-840 ECMDKCQLAGMNG
+840 EHLAKPLEMDKVLKVIASYC
-853 HLTKPVT
+853 K
-860 SEKLIK
+860 
-866 TIMEFTI
+866 

>member
-1 MKNDKDN
+1 MNNDKDN
-8 ATLYAELKAERFMT
+8 ATLYAELEAERFMT

-39 FMLKSIGEF
+39 FMLKSLGEF

-150 PDMEKSSLIHR
+150 PDMEKSNLLHR

-240 PEEVYQFWYHRI
+240 PEEVYQFWYHRL

-561 SRLDITLEKIKP
+561 SRLDITLKKIKP

-595 LSNAIKYNKV
+595 LSNAIKYNKP
-605 GGKIDTY
+605 GGSISVHAKIIRQVHQNVIYKFIISDT
-612 AKEISFDGI
+612 
-621 TVWYEFKIKD
+621 
-631 SGIGMSEKFV
+631 GIGISPEFQKH
-641 KEELF
+641 
-646 DIFTQEQTDA
+646 IFEPFAQEDTSA
-656 RTHYKGSGLGM
+656 RTIYKGTGLGM
-667 SIVKQLIKAMH
+667 AIVHRLVQEMG
-678 GTIEVKST
+678 GTIQLKSEKNVGST
-686 FGEGTTFVFQLP
+686 FTLILP
-698 FKISEQSGTKIEEK
+698 FTIDEHQPSAS
-712 YSFNAEKAAGKMYTD
+712 AETATD
-727 TQERESSVSS
+727 TP
-737 NGEESAQNNLNG
+737 ADLTDLH
-749 INILLVEDNDLNME
+749 ILVVEDNELNLE
-763 IAEFYLSDRGAM
+763 IAVFSLEAAGLNVSTAINGLEAVQLF
-775 IEKAWNGQEA
+775 EKSKPYE
-785 LDKFTSS
+785 
-792 APNTYDI
+792 YDI
-799 ILMDIMMPVMDGLET
+799 ILMDIMMPVMNGLDAA
-814 CRKIRT
+814 KAIRGLSRPDAPT
-820 SNHPEGKNI
+820 V
-829 PIIAMTAQVSQ
+829 PIIALSANAFAEDIQKSKNAGIN
-840 ECMDKCQLAGMNG
+840 EHLAKPLEMDKVLKVIASYC
-853 HLTKPVT
+853 K
-860 SEKLIK
+860 
-866 TIMEFTI
+866 

>member
-1 MKNDKDN
+1 MNNDKDN
-8 ATLYAELKAERFMT
+8 ATLYAELEAERFMT

-39 FMLKSIGEF
+39 FMLKSLGEF

-150 PDMEKSSLIHR
+150 PDMEKSNLLHR

-252 PPKYVTPVLD
+252 PPKYITPVLD

-375 KMVAPSHHEIMQYFF
+375 KLVAPSHHEIMQYFF

-428 DDDVTEIL
+428 DNDVTEIL

-561 SRLDITLEKIKP
+561 SRLDITLKKIKP

-595 LSNAIKYNKV
+595 LSNAIKYNKP
-605 GGKIDTY
+605 GGSISVHAKIIRQVHQNVIYKFIISDT
-612 AKEISFDGI
+612 
-621 TVWYEFKIKD
+621 
-631 SGIGMSEKFV
+631 GIGISPEFQKH
-641 KEELF
+641 
-646 DIFTQEQTDA
+646 IFEPFAQEDTGA
-656 RTHYKGSGLGM
+656 RTIYKGTGLGM
-667 SIVKQLIKAMH
+667 AIVHRLVQEMG
-678 GTIEVKST
+678 GTIQLKSEKNVGST
-686 FGEGTTFVFQLP
+686 FTLILP
-698 FKISEQSGTKIEEK
+698 FTIDEHQPSAS
-712 YSFNAEKAAGKMYTD
+712 AETATD
-727 TQERESSVSS
+727 TP
-737 NGEESAQNNLNG
+737 ADLTDLH
-749 INILLVEDNDLNME
+749 ILVVEDNELNLE
-763 IAEFYLSDRGAM
+763 IAVFSLEAAGLNVSTAINGLEAVRLF
-775 IEKAWNGQEA
+775 EKSKPYE
-785 LDKFTSS
+785 
-792 APNTYDI
+792 YDI
-799 ILMDIMMPVMDGLET
+799 ILMDIMMPVMNGLDAT
-814 CRKIRT
+814 KAIRGLSRPDAPT
-820 SNHPEGKNI
+820 V
-829 PIIAMTAQVSQ
+829 PIIALSANAFAEDIQKSKNAGIN
-840 ECMDKCQLAGMNG
+840 EHLAKPLEMDKVLKVIASYC
-853 HLTKPVT
+853 K
-860 SEKLIK
+860 
-866 TIMEFTI
+866 

>member
-1 MKNDKDN
+1 MNNDKDN

-161 LLSLLGKYVGTMIK
+161 LLSLLGKYVGTMIE

-214 MDGVKAPRLHPN
+214 LDGDKTPLLHPN

-252 PPKYVTPVLD
+252 PLKYVTPVLD

-561 SRLDITLEKIKP
+561 SRLDITLKKIKP

-595 LSNAIKYNKV
+595 LSNAIKYNKP
-605 GGKIDTY
+605 GGSISVHAKIIRQVHQNVIYKFIISDT
-612 AKEISFDGI
+612 
-621 TVWYEFKIKD
+621 
-631 SGIGMSEKFV
+631 GIGISPEFQKH
-641 KEELF
+641 
-646 DIFTQEQTDA
+646 IFEPFAQEDTGA
-656 RTHYKGSGLGM
+656 RTIYKGTGLGM
-667 SIVKQLIKAMH
+667 AIVHRLVQEMG
-678 GTIEVKST
+678 GTIQLKSEKNVGST
-686 FGEGTTFVFQLP
+686 FTLILP
-698 FKISEQSGTKIEEK
+698 FTIDEHQPSAS
-712 YSFNAEKAAGKMYTD
+712 AETATD
-727 TQERESSVSS
+727 TP
-737 NGEESAQNNLNG
+737 ADLTDLH
-749 INILLVEDNDLNME
+749 ILVVEDNELNLE
-763 IAEFYLSDRGAM
+763 IAVFSLEAAGLNVSTAINGLEAVRLF
-775 IEKAWNGQEA
+775 EKSKPYE
-785 LDKFTSS
+785 
-792 APNTYDI
+792 YDI
-799 ILMDIMMPVMDGLET
+799 ILMDIMMPVMNGLDAA
-814 CRKIRT
+814 KAIRGLSRPDAPT
-820 SNHPEGKNI
+820 V
-829 PIIAMTAQVSQ
+829 PIIALSANAFAEDIQKSKNAGIN
-840 ECMDKCQLAGMNG
+840 EHLAKPLEMDKVLKVIASYC
-853 HLTKPVT
+853 K
-860 SEKLIK
+860 
-866 TIMEFTI
+866 

>member
-1 MKNDKDN
+1 MNNDKDN
-8 ATLYAELKAERFMT
+8 STLYAELKAERFMT

-39 FMLKSIGEF
+39 FMLKSLGEF

-150 PDMEKSSLIHR
+150 PDMEKSNLLHR

-240 PEEVYQFWYHRI
+240 PEEVYQFWYHRL

-561 SRLDITLEKIKP
+561 SRLDITLKKIKP

-595 LSNAIKYNKV
+595 LSNAIKYNKP
-605 GGKIDTY
+605 GGSISVHAKIIRQVHQNVIYKFIISDT
-612 AKEISFDGI
+612 
-621 TVWYEFKIKD
+621 
-631 SGIGMSEKFV
+631 GIGISPEFQKH
-641 KEELF
+641 
-646 DIFTQEQTDA
+646 IFEPFAQEDTGA
-656 RTHYKGSGLGM
+656 RTIYKGTGLGM
-667 SIVKQLIKAMH
+667 AIVHRLVQEMG
-678 GTIEVKST
+678 GTIQLKSEKNVGST
-686 FGEGTTFVFQLP
+686 FTLILP
-698 FKISEQSGTKIEEK
+698 FTIDEHQPSAS
-712 YSFNAEKAAGKMYTD
+712 AETATD
-727 TQERESSVSS
+727 TP
-737 NGEESAQNNLNG
+737 ADLTDLH
-749 INILLVEDNDLNME
+749 ILVVEDNELNLE
-763 IAEFYLSDRGAM
+763 IAVFSLEAAGLNVSTAINGLEAVRLF
-775 IEKAWNGQEA
+775 EKSKPYE
-785 LDKFTSS
+785 
-792 APNTYDI
+792 YDI
-799 ILMDIMMPVMDGLET
+799 ILMDIMMPVMNGLDAA
-814 CRKIRT
+814 KAIRGLSRPDAPT
-820 SNHPEGKNI
+820 V
-829 PIIAMTAQVSQ
+829 PIIALSANAFAEDIQKSKNAGIN
-840 ECMDKCQLAGMNG
+840 EHLAKPLEMDKVLKVIASYC
-853 HLTKPVT
+853 K
-860 SEKLIK
+860 
-866 TIMEFTI
+866 

>member
-1 MKNDKDN
+1 MNNDKDN
-8 ATLYAELKAERFMT
+8 ATLYAELEAERFMT

-150 PDMEKSSLIHR
+150 PDMEKSNLLHR

-240 PEEVYQFWYHRI
+240 PEEVYQFWYHRL

-375 KMVAPSHHEIMQYFF
+375 KLVAPSHHEIMQYFF

-500 NPKALLECH
+500 NPKTLLECH

-561 SRLDITLEKIKP
+561 SRLDITLKKIKP

-595 LSNAIKYNKV
+595 LSNAIKYNKP
-605 GGKIDTY
+605 GGSISVHAKIIRQVHQNVIYKFIISDT
-612 AKEISFDGI
+612 
-621 TVWYEFKIKD
+621 
-631 SGIGMSEKFV
+631 GIGISPEFQKH
-641 KEELF
+641 
-646 DIFTQEQTDA
+646 IFEPFAQEDTGA
-656 RTHYKGSGLGM
+656 RTIYKGTGLGM
-667 SIVKQLIKAMH
+667 AIVHRLVQEMG
-678 GTIEVKST
+678 GTIQLKSEKNVGST
-686 FGEGTTFVFQLP
+686 FTLILP
-698 FKISEQSGTKIEEK
+698 FTIDEHQPSAS
-712 YSFNAEKAAGKMYTD
+712 AETATD
-727 TQERESSVSS
+727 TP
-737 NGEESAQNNLNG
+737 ADLTDLH
-749 INILLVEDNDLNME
+749 ILVVEDNELNLE
-763 IAEFYLSDRGAM
+763 IAVFSLEAAGLNVSTAINGLEAVRLF
-775 IEKAWNGQEA
+775 EKSKPYE
-785 LDKFTSS
+785 
-792 APNTYDI
+792 YDI
-799 ILMDIMMPVMDGLET
+799 ILMDIMMPVMNGLDAA
-814 CRKIRT
+814 KAIRGLSRPDAPT
-820 SNHPEGKNI
+820 V
-829 PIIAMTAQVSQ
+829 PIIALSANAFAEDIQKSKNAGIN
-840 ECMDKCQLAGMNG
+840 EHLAKPLEMDKVLKVIASYC
-853 HLTKPVT
+853 K
-860 SEKLIK
+860 
-866 TIMEFTI
+866 

>member
-1 MKNDKDN
+1 MNNDKDN
-8 ATLYAELKAERFMT
+8 ATLYAELEAERFMT

-39 FMLKSIGEF
+39 FMLKSLGEF

-113 ESMPLEYELLKVQNV
+113 ESMPLEYELLKIQNV

-150 PDMEKSSLIHR
+150 PDMEKSNLLHR

-240 PEEVYQFWYHRI
+240 PEEVYQFWYHRL

-375 KMVAPSHHEIMQYFF
+375 KLVAPSHHEIMQYFF

-561 SRLDITLEKIKP
+561 SRLDITLKKIKP

-595 LSNAIKYNKV
+595 LSNAIKYNKP
-605 GGKIDTY
+605 GGSISVHAKIIRQVHQNVIYKFIISDT
-612 AKEISFDGI
+612 
-621 TVWYEFKIKD
+621 
-631 SGIGMSEKFV
+631 GIGISPEFQKH
-641 KEELF
+641 
-646 DIFTQEQTDA
+646 IFEPFAQEDTGA
-656 RTHYKGSGLGM
+656 RTIYKGTGLGM
-667 SIVKQLIKAMH
+667 AIVHRLVQEMG
-678 GTIEVKST
+678 GTIQLKSEKNVGST
-686 FGEGTTFVFQLP
+686 FTLILP
-698 FKISEQSGTKIEEK
+698 FTIDEHQPSAS
-712 YSFNAEKAAGKMYTD
+712 AETATD
-727 TQERESSVSS
+727 TP
-737 NGEESAQNNLNG
+737 ADLTDLH
-749 INILLVEDNDLNME
+749 ILVVEDNELNLE
-763 IAEFYLSDRGAM
+763 IAVFSLEAAGLNVSTAINGLEAVRLF
-775 IEKAWNGQEA
+775 EKSKPYE
-785 LDKFTSS
+785 
-792 APNTYDI
+792 YDI
-799 ILMDIMMPVMDGLET
+799 ILMDIMMPVMNGLDAT
-814 CRKIRT
+814 KAIRGLSRPDAT
-820 SNHPEGKNI
+820 TV
-829 PIIAMTAQVSQ
+829 PIIALSANAFAEDIQKSKNAGIN
-840 ECMDKCQLAGMNG
+840 EHLAKPLEMDKVLKVIASYC
-853 HLTKPVT
+853 K
-860 SEKLIK
+860 
-866 TIMEFTI
+866 

>member
-1 MKNDKDN
+1 MNNDKDN

-39 FMLKSIGEF
+39 FMLKSLGEF

-150 PDMEKSSLIHR
+150 PDMEKSNLLHR

-240 PEEVYQFWYHRI
+240 PEEVYQFWYHRL

-561 SRLDITLEKIKP
+561 SRLDITLKKIKP

-595 LSNAIKYNKV
+595 LSNAIKYNKP
-605 GGKIDTY
+605 GGSISVHAKIIRQVHQNVIYKFIISDT
-612 AKEISFDGI
+612 
-621 TVWYEFKIKD
+621 
-631 SGIGMSEKFV
+631 GIGISPEFQKH
-641 KEELF
+641 
-646 DIFTQEQTDA
+646 IFEPFAQEDTGA
-656 RTHYKGSGLGM
+656 RTIYKGTGLGM
-667 SIVKQLIKAMH
+667 AIVHRLVQEMG
-678 GTIEVKST
+678 GTIQLKSEKNVGST
-686 FGEGTTFVFQLP
+686 FTLILP
-698 FKISEQSGTKIEEK
+698 FTIDEHQPSAS
-712 YSFNAEKAAGKMYTD
+712 AETATD
-727 TQERESSVSS
+727 TP
-737 NGEESAQNNLNG
+737 ADLTDLH
-749 INILLVEDNDLNME
+749 ILVVEDNELNLE
-763 IAEFYLSDRGAM
+763 IAVFSLEAAGLNVSTAINGLEAVRLF
-775 IEKAWNGQEA
+775 EKSKPYE
-785 LDKFTSS
+785 
-792 APNTYDI
+792 YDI
-799 ILMDIMMPVMDGLET
+799 ILMDIMMPVMNGLDAA
-814 CRKIRT
+814 KAIRGLSRPDAPT
-820 SNHPEGKNI
+820 V
-829 PIIAMTAQVSQ
+829 PIIALSANAFAEDIQKSKNAGIN
-840 ECMDKCQLAGMNG
+840 EHLAKPLEMDKVLKVISSYC
-853 HLTKPVT
+853 K
-860 SEKLIK
+860 
-866 TIMEFTI
+866 

>member
-1 MKNDKDN
+1 MNNDKDN
-8 ATLYAELKAERFMT
+8 ATLYAELEAERFMT

-39 FMLKSIGEF
+39 FMLKSLGEF

-150 PDMEKSSLIHR
+150 PDMKKSNLLHR

-252 PPKYVTPVLD
+252 PPKYITPVLD

-312 VTRNIENERKYQN
+312 VTRNIENKRKYQN

-561 SRLDITLEKIKP
+561 SRLDITLKKIKP

-595 LSNAIKYNKV
+595 LSNAIKYNKP
-605 GGKIDTY
+605 GGSISIHAKIIRQVHQNVIYKFIISDT
-612 AKEISFDGI
+612 
-621 TVWYEFKIKD
+621 
-631 SGIGMSEKFV
+631 GIGISPEFQKH
-641 KEELF
+641 
-646 DIFTQEQTDA
+646 IFEPFAQEDTGA
-656 RTHYKGSGLGM
+656 RTIYKGTGLGM
-667 SIVKQLIKAMH
+667 AIVHRLVQEMG
-678 GTIEVKST
+678 GTIQLKSEKNVGST
-686 FGEGTTFVFQLP
+686 FTLILP
-698 FKISEQSGTKIEEK
+698 FTIDEHQPSAS
-712 YSFNAEKAAGKMYTD
+712 AETATD
-727 TQERESSVSS
+727 TP
-737 NGEESAQNNLNG
+737 ADLTDLH
-749 INILLVEDNDLNME
+749 ILVVEDNELNLE
-763 IAEFYLSDRGAM
+763 IAVFSLEAAGLNVSTAINGLEAVRLF
-775 IEKAWNGQEA
+775 EKSKPYE
-785 LDKFTSS
+785 
-792 APNTYDI
+792 YDI
-799 ILMDIMMPVMDGLET
+799 ILMDIMMPVMNGLDAA
-814 CRKIRT
+814 KAIRGLSRPDAT
-820 SNHPEGKNI
+820 TV
-829 PIIAMTAQVSQ
+829 PIIALSANAFAEDIQKSKNAGIN
-840 ECMDKCQLAGMNG
+840 EHLAKPLEMDKVLKVIASYC
-853 HLTKPVT
+853 K
-860 SEKLIK
+860 
-866 TIMEFTI
+866 

>member
-1 MKNDKDN
+1 MNNDKDN
-8 ATLYAELKAERFMT
+8 ATLYAELEAERFMT

-150 PDMEKSSLIHR
+150 PDMEKSNLLHR

-252 PPKYVTPVLD
+252 PPKYITPVLD
-262 YIQKVIHESYSEIT
+262 YMQKVIHESYSEIT

-561 SRLDITLEKIKP
+561 SRLDITLKKIKP

-595 LSNAIKYNKV
+595 LSNAIKYNKPDGSISV
-605 GGKIDTY
+605 HAKIIRQVHQNVIYKFIISDT
-612 AKEISFDGI
+612 
-621 TVWYEFKIKD
+621 
-631 SGIGMSEKFV
+631 GIGISPEFQKH
-641 KEELF
+641 
-646 DIFTQEQTDA
+646 IFEPFAQEDTGA
-656 RTHYKGSGLGM
+656 RTIYKGTGLGM
-667 SIVKQLIKAMH
+667 AIVHRLVQEMG
-678 GTIEVKST
+678 GTIQLKSEKNVGST
-686 FGEGTTFVFQLP
+686 FTLILP
-698 FKISEQSGTKIEEK
+698 FTIDEHQPSAS
-712 YSFNAEKAAGKMYTD
+712 AETATD
-727 TQERESSVSS
+727 TP
-737 NGEESAQNNLNG
+737 ADLTDLH
-749 INILLVEDNDLNME
+749 ILVVEDNELNLE
-763 IAEFYLSDRGAM
+763 IAVFSLEAAGLNVSTAINGLEAVRLF
-775 IEKAWNGQEA
+775 EKSKPYE
-785 LDKFTSS
+785 
-792 APNTYDI
+792 YDI
-799 ILMDIMMPVMDGLET
+799 ILMDIMMPVMNGLDAA
-814 CRKIRT
+814 KAIRGLSRPDAPT
-820 SNHPEGKNI
+820 V
-829 PIIAMTAQVSQ
+829 PIIALSANAFAEDIQKSKNAGIN
-840 ECMDKCQLAGMNG
+840 EHLAKPLEMDKVLKVISSYC
-853 HLTKPVT
+853 K
-860 SEKLIK
+860 
-866 TIMEFTI
+866 

>member
-1 MKNDKDN
+1 
-8 ATLYAELKAERFMT
+8 
-22 DQISLLHEAED
+22 
-33 LADGIN
+33 
-39 FMLKSIGEF
+39 
-48 TDADRAYVFETSE
+48 
-61 NHTSTNTYEW
+61 
-71 CAAGVTPQIRNL
+71 
-83 HDIPFE
+83 
-89 SMPKWIEVFLHGEN
+89 MPKWIEVFLHGEN

-150 PDMEKSSLIHR
+150 PDMEKSNLLHR

-240 PEEVYQFWYHRI
+240 PEEVYQFWYHRL

-364 SATAQLNDILE
+364 SATAHLNDILE

-561 SRLDITLEKIKP
+561 SRLDITLKKIKP

-595 LSNAIKYNKV
+595 LSNAIKYNKP
-605 GGKIDTY
+605 GGSISVHAKIIRQVHQNVIYKFIISDT
-612 AKEISFDGI
+612 
-621 TVWYEFKIKD
+621 
-631 SGIGMSEKFV
+631 GIGISPEFQKH
-641 KEELF
+641 
-646 DIFTQEQTDA
+646 IFEPFAQEDTGA
-656 RTHYKGSGLGM
+656 RTIYKGTGLGM
-667 SIVKQLIKAMH
+667 AIVHRLVQEMG
-678 GTIEVKST
+678 GTIQLKSEKNVGST
-686 FGEGTTFVFQLP
+686 FTLILP
-698 FKISEQSGTKIEEK
+698 FTIDEHQPSAS
-712 YSFNAEKAAGKMYTD
+712 AETATD
-727 TQERESSVSS
+727 TP
-737 NGEESAQNNLNG
+737 ADLTDLH
-749 INILLVEDNDLNME
+749 ILVVEDNELNLE
-763 IAEFYLSDRGAM
+763 IAVFSLEAAGLNVSTAINGLEAVRLF
-775 IEKAWNGQEA
+775 EKSKPYE
-785 LDKFTSS
+785 
-792 APNTYDI
+792 YDI
-799 ILMDIMMPVMDGLET
+799 ILMDIMMPVMNGLDAA
-814 CRKIRT
+814 KAIRGLSRPDAPT
-820 SNHPEGKNI
+820 V
-829 PIIAMTAQVSQ
+829 PIIALSANAFAEDIQKSKNAGIN
-840 ECMDKCQLAGMNG
+840 EHLAKPLEMDKVLKVIASYC
-853 HLTKPVT
+853 K
-860 SEKLIK
+860 
-866 TIMEFTI
+866 

>member
-1 MKNDKDN
+1 MNNDKDN
-8 ATLYAELKAERFMT
+8 ATLYAELEAERFMT

-39 FMLKSIGEF
+39 FMLKSLGEF

-150 PDMEKSSLIHR
+150 PDMEKSNLLHR

-240 PEEVYQFWYHRI
+240 PEEVYQFWYHRL

-375 KMVAPSHHEIMQYFF
+375 KLVAPSHHEIMQYFF

-500 NPKALLECH
+500 NPKTLLECH

-561 SRLDITLEKIKP
+561 SRLDITLKKIKP

-595 LSNAIKYNKV
+595 LSNAIKYNKP
-605 GGKIDTY
+605 GGSISVHAKIIRQVHQNVIYKFIISDT
-612 AKEISFDGI
+612 
-621 TVWYEFKIKD
+621 
-631 SGIGMSEKFV
+631 GIGISPEFQKH
-641 KEELF
+641 
-646 DIFTQEQTDA
+646 IFEPFAQEDTGA
-656 RTHYKGSGLGM
+656 RTIYKGTGLGM
-667 SIVKQLIKAMH
+667 AIVHRLVQEMG
-678 GTIEVKST
+678 GTIQLKSEKNVGST
-686 FGEGTTFVFQLP
+686 FTLILP
-698 FKISEQSGTKIEEK
+698 FTIDEHQPSAS
-712 YSFNAEKAAGKMYTD
+712 AETATD
-727 TQERESSVSS
+727 TP
-737 NGEESAQNNLNG
+737 ADLTDLH
-749 INILLVEDNDLNME
+749 ILVVEDNELNLE
-763 IAEFYLSDRGAM
+763 IAVFSLEAAGLNVSTAINGLEAVRLF
-775 IEKAWNGQEA
+775 EKSKPYE
-785 LDKFTSS
+785 
-792 APNTYDI
+792 YDI
-799 ILMDIMMPVMDGLET
+799 ILMDIMMPVMNGLDAA
-814 CRKIRT
+814 KAIRGLSRPDAT
-820 SNHPEGKNI
+820 TV
-829 PIIAMTAQVSQ
+829 PIIALSANAFAEDIQKSKNTGINEHLAKPL
-840 ECMDKCQLAGMNG
+840 EMDKVLKVIASYC
-853 HLTKPVT
+853 K
-860 SEKLIK
+860 
-866 TIMEFTI
+866 

>member
-1 MKNDKDN
+1 MNNDKDN
-8 ATLYAELKAERFMT
+8 ATLYAELEAERFMT

-39 FMLKSIGEF
+39 FMLKSLGEF

-61 NHTSTNTYEW
+61 NHTSTNTSEW

-150 PDMEKSSLIHR
+150 PDMEKSNLLHR

-240 PEEVYQFWYHRI
+240 PEEVYQFWYHRL

-561 SRLDITLEKIKP
+561 SRLDITLKKIKP

-595 LSNAIKYNKV
+595 LSNAIKYNKP
-605 GGKIDTY
+605 GGSISVHAKIIRQVHQNVIYKFIISDT
-612 AKEISFDGI
+612 
-621 TVWYEFKIKD
+621 
-631 SGIGMSEKFV
+631 GIGISPEFQKH
-641 KEELF
+641 
-646 DIFTQEQTDA
+646 IFEPFAQEDTGA
-656 RTHYKGSGLGM
+656 RTIYKGTGLGM
-667 SIVKQLIKAMH
+667 AIVHRLVQEMG
-678 GTIEVKST
+678 GTIQLKSEKNVGST
-686 FGEGTTFVFQLP
+686 FTLILP
-698 FKISEQSGTKIEEK
+698 FTIDEHQPSAS
-712 YSFNAEKAAGKMYTD
+712 AETATD
-727 TQERESSVSS
+727 TP
-737 NGEESAQNNLNG
+737 ADLTDLH
-749 INILLVEDNDLNME
+749 ILVVEDNELNLE
-763 IAEFYLSDRGAM
+763 IAVFSLEAAGLNVSTAINGLEAVRLF
-775 IEKAWNGQEA
+775 EKSKPYE
-785 LDKFTSS
+785 
-792 APNTYDI
+792 YDI
-799 ILMDIMMPVMDGLET
+799 ILMDIMMPVMNGLDT
-814 CRKIRT
+814 AKAIRGLSRPDAPT
-820 SNHPEGKNI
+820 V
-829 PIIAMTAQVSQ
+829 PIIALSANAFAEDIQKSKNAGIN
-840 ECMDKCQLAGMNG
+840 EHLAKPLEMDKVLKVIASYC
-853 HLTKPVT
+853 K
-860 SEKLIK
+860 
-866 TIMEFTI
+866 

>member
-1 MKNDKDN
+1 MNNDKDN
-8 ATLYAELKAERFMT
+8 ATLYAELEAERFMT

-161 LLSLLGKYVGTMIK
+161 RLSLLGKYVGTMIK

-205 AQIGIWTLE
+205 AQIGICTLE

-595 LSNAIKYNKV
+595 LSNAIKYNKP
-605 GGKIDTY
+605 GGSISIHAKIIRQVHQNVIYKFIISDT
-612 AKEISFDGI
+612 
-621 TVWYEFKIKD
+621 
-631 SGIGMSEKFV
+631 GIGISLEFQKH
-641 KEELF
+641 
-646 DIFTQEQTDA
+646 IFEPFAQEDTGA
-656 RTHYKGSGLGM
+656 RTIYKGTGLGM
-667 SIVKQLIKAMH
+667 AIVHRLVQEMG
-678 GTIEVKST
+678 GTIQLKSEKNVGST
-686 FGEGTTFVFQLP
+686 FTLILP
-698 FKISEQSGTKIEEK
+698 FTIDEHQPSAS
-712 YSFNAEKAAGKMYTD
+712 AETATD
-727 TQERESSVSS
+727 TP
-737 NGEESAQNNLNG
+737 ADLTDLH
-749 INILLVEDNDLNME
+749 ILVVEDNELNLE
-763 IAEFYLSDRGAM
+763 IAVFSLEAAGLNVSTAINGLEAVRLF
-775 IEKAWNGQEA
+775 EKSKPYE
-785 LDKFTSS
+785 
-792 APNTYDI
+792 YDI
-799 ILMDIMMPVMDGLET
+799 ILMDIMMPVMNGLDAA
-814 CRKIRT
+814 KAIRGLSRPDAPT
-820 SNHPEGKNI
+820 V
-829 PIIAMTAQVSQ
+829 PIIALSANAFAEDIQKSKNAGIN
-840 ECMDKCQLAGMNG
+840 EHLAKPLEMDKVLKVIASYC
-853 HLTKPVT
+853 K
-860 SEKLIK
+860 
-866 TIMEFTI
+866 

>member
-1 MKNDKDN
+1 MNNDKDN
-8 ATLYAELKAERFMT
+8 ATLYAELEAERFMT

-39 FMLKSIGEF
+39 FMLKSLGEF

-150 PDMEKSSLIHR
+150 PDMEKSNLLHR

-240 PEEVYQFWYHRI
+240 PEEVYQFWYHRL

-509 EKMRTAAFHL
+509 KKMRTAAFHL

-561 SRLDITLEKIKP
+561 SRLDITLKKIKP

-595 LSNAIKYNKV
+595 LSNAIKYNKP
-605 GGKIDTY
+605 GGSISVHAKIIRQVHQNVIYKFIISDT
-612 AKEISFDGI
+612 
-621 TVWYEFKIKD
+621 
-631 SGIGMSEKFV
+631 GIGISPEFQKH
-641 KEELF
+641 
-646 DIFTQEQTDA
+646 IFEPFAQEDTGA
-656 RTHYKGSGLGM
+656 RTIYKGTGLGM
-667 SIVKQLIKAMH
+667 AIVHRLVQEMG
-678 GTIEVKST
+678 GTIQLKSEKNVGST
-686 FGEGTTFVFQLP
+686 FTLILP
-698 FKISEQSGTKIEEK
+698 FTIDEHQPSAS
-712 YSFNAEKAAGKMYTD
+712 AETATD
-727 TQERESSVSS
+727 TP
-737 NGEESAQNNLNG
+737 ADLTDLH
-749 INILLVEDNDLNME
+749 ILVVEDNELNLE
-763 IAEFYLSDRGAM
+763 IAVFSLEAAGLNVSTAINGLEAVRLF
-775 IEKAWNGQEA
+775 EKSKPYE
-785 LDKFTSS
+785 
-792 APNTYDI
+792 YDI
-799 ILMDIMMPVMDGLET
+799 ILMDIMMPVMNGLDAA
-814 CRKIRT
+814 KAIRGLSRPDAT
-820 SNHPEGKNI
+820 TV
-829 PIIAMTAQVSQ
+829 PIIALSANAFAEDIQKSKNAGIN
-840 ECMDKCQLAGMNG
+840 EHLAKPLEMDKVLKVIASYC
-853 HLTKPVT
+853 K
-860 SEKLIK
+860 
-866 TIMEFTI
+866 